1 MKLSDIIPP
10 AESGHWYH
18 RDGSPAY
25 EVQAA
30 KGGMRATTLRDA
42 RKCNLVPSVTTIIR
56 VAAQPGLER
65 WKQTQLVHSALTLPR
80 IDGESEDD
88 FAKRVVVDA
97 QEQAKKA
104 REKGSEIHGSI
115 EHYFKG
121 GSVPSE
127 HKPVI
132 QAIEM
137 EFADLGLKGP
147 WSAEKSFACDLGYGG
162 KLDLHNGDCVVDF
175 KCKGGSWTDKDKIAY
190 DEHAMQLAAYVRGL
204 GGNQDT
210 RRINIFVS
218 TEELGKVQ
226 SVQWDD
232 YDRDFQMF
240 YLLLQYWQLMNR
252 IK

>member
-18 RDGSPAY
+18 RDGSTAY
-25 EVQAA
+25 EIQST

-42 RKCNLVPSVTTIIR
+42 RKLNLVPSVTNIIR

-65 WKQTQLVHSALTLPR
+65 WKQTQLIHSALTLPR
-80 IDGESEDD
+80 ITGESEDD
-88 FAKRVVVDA
+88 FAKRVVLDA
-97 QEQAKKA
+97 QEQARKA

-121 GSVPSE
+121 GNVSSE

-147 WSAEKSFACDLGYGG
+147 WKAEKSFACDLGYGG

-175 KCKGGSWTDKDKIAY
+175 KTKANWTDKDKVAY

-218 TEELGKVQ
+218 TEELGKVK
-226 SVQWDD
+226 SVEWDD

-240 YLLLQYWQLMNR
+240 WLLLQYWQVSNR
-252 IK
+252 HQ

>member
-1 MKLSDIIPP
+1 MKLSELIP
-10 AESGHWYH
+10 ATSAGHWYH

-25 EVQAA
+25 EVEAA

-42 RKCNLVPSVTTIIR
+42 RKLDLVPSVTNILK
-56 VAAQPGLER
+56 VAAKPGLEV
-65 WKQTQLVHSALTLPR
+65 WKQTQLVHSCLTLPR
-80 IDGESEDD
+80 IAGESEDD
-88 FAKRVVVDA
+88 FAKRVVTDA
-97 QEQAKKA
+97 NEQARKA
-104 REKGSEIHGSI
+104 REKGTEIHGSI

-137 EFADLGLKGP
+137 AFADIGLKGP
-147 WSAEKSFACDLGYGG
+147 WKAEKSFACDLGYGG
-162 KLDLHNGDCVVDF
+162 KLDLNNGDAVIDF
-175 KCKGGSWTDKDKIAY
+175 KTKGQWKDTDKIAY
-190 DEHAMQLAAYVRGL
+190 DEHGMQLAAYVRGL

-218 TEELGKVQ
+218 TEELGKVK
-226 SVQWDD
+226 VVEWDD
-232 YDRDFQMF
+232 YDRYFQMF
-240 YLLLQYWQLMNR
+240 WLLLQYWQTANR